1 MSRIVKGKKVYKLG
15 GSFAEIAIVDKKKDD
30 KDKLNNTSVIIAT
43 NIKDKK
49 ISDEKLK
56 KFINLK
62 IT

>member
-15 GSFAEIAIVDKKKDD
+15 GSFAEIAIVDKK
-30 KDKLNNTSVIIAT
+30 
-43 NIKDKK
+43 